1 MQDPVAGSAP
11 SFLPSAMPTPRSV
24 GSLVGLSLRRPGGRR
39 AVSLLTVVLLVSG
52 VSMFSF
58 PAITDLFQRYHQ
70 QHAKL
75 GTSQRYLTEW
85 TEHNV
90 KIGEGLTK
98 LVINNDRMRLS
109 VVRV

>member
-1 MQDPVAGSAP
+1 MADRTGASSTP
-11 SFLPSAMPTPRSV
+11 SFLPATAAGV
-24 GSLVGLSLRRPGGRR
+24 GSLGTLLGLSLRRPGGRR

-70 QHAKL
+70 QHANL

-85 TEHNV
+85 TEHHV

-98 LVINNDRMRLS
+98 LVINNN
-109 VVRV
+109 